1 VQLPP
6 DAGASGGSA
15 MLRAMRSDAESVVI
29 VFWVVLA
36 LGLVVGALYDAING
50 DLLIHLVVL
59 VAAELV
65 LAGLALLAI
74 RVVRR
79 SRAR

>member
-1 VQLPP
+1 
-6 DAGASGGSA
+6 
-15 MLRAMRSDAESVVI
+15 MRSDAESVVI

-36 LGLVVGALYDAING
+36 LGVAVGALYDALNG

-59 VAAELV
+59 VVAELV
-65 LAGLALLAI
+65 LAGLAMLAI

-79 SRAR
+79 LRAR

>member
-1 VQLPP
+1 
-6 DAGASGGSA
+6 
-15 MLRAMRSDAESVVI
+15 MLRVMRSDAESVVI
-29 VFWVVLA
+29 VVWVVLA

-50 DLLIHLVVL
+50 DLLIHLIVL
-59 VAAELV
+59 IVAELV